1 MGQTVS
7 TVDLDSLSEDEL
19 DALERRIAGKYMHM
33 VPWGAVAW
41 GLLNLLV
48 WLSLFPLVMLGLM
61 PLWLAFPIAVLNVM
75 LCYLPSHEAQH
86 NIIGRQGGR
95 LRWLNELVGQLSPI
109 PLGTPYRVLKHTH
122 LEHHAHTNDA
132 GLDPDYSVHAA
143 SNKDF
148 FWRSLMNR
156 QPGSTSNAAYAN
168 ALERVGKSHMLLD
181 ALVLQL
187 IYLAVLFALAWSGY
201 ALEAVLLWW
210 LPRQIGLTYIQ
221 YYLSWAPHRP
231 GQNQDRY
238 GDTRAFKSALGNLWS
253 MGMQYHIVH
262 HLYPRIPLSLTPAAY
277 RELRPILARRG
288 CELGGM

>member
-1 MGQTVS
+1 MS
-7 TVDLDSLSEDEL
+7 SIDFDSLSEDEL
-19 DALERRIAGKYMHM
+19 DALERRIAGKYMRI
-33 VPWGAVAW
+33 VPWGAVVW

-48 WLSLFPLVMLGLM
+48 WLSLFPLVLLGFM
-61 PLWLAFPIAVLNVM
+61 PLWLAFPVAVLNVM

-86 NIIGRQGGR
+86 NIIGRQGSG

-122 LEHHAHTNDA
+122 LEHHAHTNEP

-156 QPGSTSNAAYAN
+156 QPGSTSNADYAD
-168 ALERVGKSHMLLD
+168 ALERAGKSHMLID
-181 ALVLQL
+181 ALVFQL
-187 IYLAVLFALAWSGY
+187 IYLTVLFALAWSGH
-201 ALEAVLLWW
+201 AIEAVLLWW

-221 YYLSWAPHRP
+221 YYLSWAPHHP
-231 GQNQDRY
+231 GKNQDRY